1 MTTGSLPAIGVNV
14 RKERQSRKLS
24 LDDLARSSSVS
35 KAMLSQIESGK
46 VNPTVMTL
54 WKIAQA
60 LEVDF
65 NVLIKGE
72 GEKIRKF
79 QVSRREDLTK
89 LDTGDEG
96 VQIHV
101 LSPPSQAEE
110 LELYWLNFKPGAA
123 LCSDAHFA
131 GTEEFL
137 TVLSGEFKVA
147 AGKNNATLHP
157 GDVLIYQ
164 CDVEHAIENVGTKP
178 GEVHLVVR
186 FTK

>member
-1 MTTGSLPAIGVNV
+1 MAAGTMPAIGVNV
-14 RKERQSRKLS
+14 RKERQVRKLS
-24 LDDLARSSSVS
+24 LDDLAKSSGVS

-46 VNPTVMTL
+46 VNPTVMTV

-79 QVSRREDLTK
+79 HVSRREDLTK
-89 LDTGDEG
+89 LDTGDAG

-101 LSPPSQAEE
+101 LSPPNQAEE
-110 LELYWLNFKPGAA
+110 LELYWLDFKPGAA
-123 LCSDAHFA
+123 LCSEAHYG

-137 TVLSGEFKVA
+137 TVLSGEFKVS
-147 AGKNNATLHP
+147 AGRNSATLRA

-164 CDVEHAIENVGTKP
+164 CDVEHSIENTGGTP
-178 GEVHLVVR
+178 GEVHVVVW